1 LGKNRKRSGDTRL
14 SEETNFEKLQRKAK
28 ENDTNWLIEF
38 LKDEKTTIIKVEMD
52 DIKDESK

>member
-1 LGKNRKRSGDTRL
+1 MGKNRKRSGDTRL